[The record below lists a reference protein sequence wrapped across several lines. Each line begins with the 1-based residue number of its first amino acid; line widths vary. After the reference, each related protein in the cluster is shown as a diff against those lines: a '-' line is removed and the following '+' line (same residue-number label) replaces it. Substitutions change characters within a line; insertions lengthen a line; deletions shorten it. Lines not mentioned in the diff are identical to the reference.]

1 MDPRCGIDKNP
12 KKLIG
17 TVVAGTVPIY
27 DRVVIENDLHA
38 CRRAIISIEP

>member
-1 MDPRCGIDKNP
+1 MWDRQKPE
-12 KKLIG
+12 KLIG
-17 TVVAGTVPIY
+17 TVAAGTVPIY